1 MSDGISE
8 EEARRRKMFRARW
21 EANQQP
27 VSGIWALRRRLAEAM
42 RVVIERL
49 ITSDAPAAELEAA
62 AERLEDYGAHLA
74 SHPRRQRYLGFS
86 EAAVADAETEDP
98 ETANAGSHFD
108 MSPLI
113 GRSNPLAPPIT
124 VEADDEGR
132 VTARVVFGSAYEG
145 PPGCVHGGYV
155 AAAFDEVLG
164 YAETFTGA
172 PGMTGTLNVVY
183 RTPTPLHTDLVFH
196 AGVDRV
202 EGRKIFVTGTLH
214 AGERLCAEATG
225 IFISMKPGIYTQL
238 VEERQAREQ
247 R

>member
-1 MSDGISE
+1 ME
-8 EEARRRKMFRARW
+8 RA
-21 EANQQP
+21 
-27 VSGIWALRRRLAEAM
+27 G
-42 RVVIERL
+42 
-49 ITSDAPAAELEAA
+49 
-62 AERLEDYGAHLA
+62 
-74 SHPRRQRYLGFS
+74 
-86 EAAVADAETEDP
+86 
-98 ETANAGSHFD
+98 HFD

-124 VEADDEGR
+124 VEADDEGQ
-132 VTARVVFGSAYEG
+132 VIARVVFGSAYEG

-196 AGVDRV
+196 AAVDRV

-214 AGERLCAEATG
+214 AGDRLCAEATG
-225 IFISMKPGIYTQL
+225 IFISMKPGIYTKL

-247 R
+247 G